1 MTQEKKQKRI
11 RRYKIYHSGSP
22 HIRIRGVRHYFKDID
37 RNGYSLVCVTNTGY
51 FGGFRVLGI
60 EYGIDD
66 KAIVELL

>member
-1 MTQEKKQKRI
+1 MEKNKKRI
-11 RRYKIYHSGSP
+11 RRYKIYYDGSP
-22 HIRIRGVRHYFKDID
+22 HIRFRGVRHYFKNID
-37 RNGYSLVCVTNTGY
+37 RNGLSVLHFTNTGH